1 MGEVVL
7 GELAIAVEARCDGS
21 RQARNGLEVDA
32 LAQADRQL
40 GCEVGRLAEDV
51 VEGAALAERA
61 GREQQVDVA
70 GAVLGKQ
77 GEVDLDEGLRPPL
90 AADTGVGPSGVQPD
104 LARPG
109 EDHPRD
115 TLAVGERERM
125 GDRCG
130 GEPVGRLVER
140 LTFVEEHRDGALAT
154 GADGEDR

>member
-1 MGEVVL
+1 ME
-7 GELAIAVEARCDGS
+7 AVGDGR
-21 RQARNGLEVDA
+21 RQTGDGLEVDA
-32 LAQADRQL
+32 LAKADRQL
-40 GCEVGRLAEDV
+40 GGEVGRLAEDV

-90 AADTGVGPSGVQPD
+90 AADTGVSARRVQAD
-104 LARPG
+104 LARPRQ
-109 EDHPRD
+109 DHPRH

-125 GDRCG
+125 RDRRR